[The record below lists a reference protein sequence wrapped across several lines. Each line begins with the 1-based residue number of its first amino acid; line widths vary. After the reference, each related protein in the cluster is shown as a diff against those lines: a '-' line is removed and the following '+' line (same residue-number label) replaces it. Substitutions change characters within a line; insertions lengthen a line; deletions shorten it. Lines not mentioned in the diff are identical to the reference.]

1 MLRHVVTYS
10 TRHCCSFCRWRELTI
25 LLQAA
30 APSVPG
36 CPSVL
41 QRRWPLVPLQPRQ
54 GTGLGR
60 GSPARLRQSWQQS
73 GGCPTPQCSSRASS
87 AAHLSA
93 SNPLLIAG
101 FPKAAPACCT
111 AGQLEGVWQDTPD
124 TAAPK
129 PARPSFLLLAP
140 CKAGG
145 HSKPQSS
152 CSQLLRHIW
161 VAMCAL

>member
-73 GGCPTPQCSSRASS
+73 GGCPAPQCSSVLHISQPQILFSSLASPKLLLPAALQASWKGS
-87 AAHLSA
+87 ARTPQTPQPPSLHVPRSFSWHPARLEGTVS
-93 SNPLLIAG
+93 
-101 FPKAAPACCT
+101 PKAPA
-111 AGQLEGVWQDTPD
+111 A
-124 TAAPK
+124 
-129 PARPSFLLLAP
+129 SF
-140 CKAGG
+140 
-145 HSKPQSS
+145 
-152 CSQLLRHIW
+152 
-161 VAMCAL
+161 